1 MEPKTTRPDAGPS
14 GAAVV
19 WMGPDGAMVARRDA
33 AGTVAIIDVPGPSCR
48 VDRPGRYLVDVV
60 DEVGDAARVVVMGS
74 DALRLDLEREYVAIG
89 HRPDRIVDVAPSDE
103 IDRDAVLERLAAT
116 PG

>member
-1 MEPKTTRPDAGPS
+1 MEAKTTRPDAGHS

-33 AGTVAIIDVPGPSCR
+33 AGEVAILDVPGPSAGP
-48 VDRPGRYLVDVV
+48 DRPARFLVDVV
-60 DEVGDAARVVVMGS
+60 DGIGDADRVAVMGA
-74 DALRLDLEREYVAIG
+74 DTLRLDLEREFVAIG
-89 HRPDRIVDVAPSDE
+89 HRPDRIVDVAPGDV
-103 IDRDAVLERLAAT
+103 IDRDAVLERLAAL